1 MIIAPFGAFIVL
13 VYYFLIFIL
22 NVLLIELVNKKGDY
36 MKKTKTLFEQLKDRA
51 NQLSAG
57 EAIIVLDEINK
68 KEGFENAVIF
78 LNSRMK
84 HIREA
89 ILKDTFTLQGCRN
102 VNQELASELIARV
115 QQEHLLTT
123 IQATTTNNEATP

>member
-1 MIIAPFGAFIVL
+1 
-13 VYYFLIFIL
+13 
-22 NVLLIELVNKKGDY
+22 

-102 VNQELASELIARV
+102 VNLELANELIAIV
-115 QQEHLLTT
+115 QQDHLSAT
-123 IQATTTNNEATP
+123 IQPTTNSEATTRKRL

>member
-1 MIIAPFGAFIVL
+1 
-13 VYYFLIFIL
+13 
-22 NVLLIELVNKKGDY
+22 

-84 HIREA
+84 HIRKA

-102 VNQELASELIARV
+102 VNHKLANELIARV
-115 QQEHLLTT
+115 QQEQLSAT
-123 IQATTTNNEATP
+123 IQATTNNEATTRKRL

>member
-1 MIIAPFGAFIVL
+1 
-13 VYYFLIFIL
+13 
-22 NVLLIELVNKKGDY
+22 

-102 VNQELASELIARV
+102 VNHELANELIATV
-115 QQEHLLTT
+115 QKEQLSAI
-123 IQATTTNNEATP
+123 IQATTTNNEATTRKRM

>member
-1 MIIAPFGAFIVL
+1 MNGRG
-13 VYYFLIFIL
+13 
-22 NVLLIELVNKKGDY
+22 NY

-102 VNQELASELIARV
+102 VNHELANELIARV
-115 QQEHLLTT
+115 QQEQLSAT
-123 IQATTTNNEATP
+123 IQATTNYEATTRKRL

>member
-1 MIIAPFGAFIVL
+1 
-13 VYYFLIFIL
+13 
-22 NVLLIELVNKKGDY
+22 

-84 HIREA
+84 KTEREEDGFSV
-89 ILKDTFTLQGCRN
+89 LFSL
-102 VNQELASELIARV
+102 VVHSLHYLASFHQRFEFSLW
-115 QQEHLLTT
+115 
-123 IQATTTNNEATP
+123 

>member
-1 MIIAPFGAFIVL
+1 MSGR
-13 VYYFLIFIL
+13 
-22 NVLLIELVNKKGDY
+22 GDC

-84 HIREA
+84 HIIEA

-102 VNQELASELIARV
+102 VNHELASELIARV
-115 QQEHLLTT
+115 QQEQLSAT
-123 IQATTTNNEATP
+123 IQATTNNEATTRKRL

>member
-1 MIIAPFGAFIVL
+1 
-13 VYYFLIFIL
+13 
-22 NVLLIELVNKKGDY
+22 

-84 HIREA
+84 HIRKA

-102 VNQELASELIARV
+102 VNLELANELIAIV
-115 QQEHLLTT
+115 QQEHLSAT
-123 IQATTTNNEATP
+123 IQTTTNSEATTRKRL

>member
-1 MIIAPFGAFIVL
+1 
-13 VYYFLIFIL
+13 
-22 NVLLIELVNKKGDY
+22 

-84 HIREA
+84 HIRQFLKTRSHYKA
-89 ILKDTFTLQGCRN
+89 VGTSILSWQTSLS
-102 VNQELASELIARV
+102 L
-115 QQEHLLTT
+115 
-123 IQATTTNNEATP
+123 

>member
-1 MIIAPFGAFIVL
+1 
-13 VYYFLIFIL
+13 
-22 NVLLIELVNKKGDY
+22 

-68 KEGFENAVIF
+68 QEGFENAVIF

-84 HIREA
+84 HIRKA

-102 VNQELASELIARV
+102 VNHKLANELIARV
-115 QQEHLLTT
+115 QQEQLSAT
-123 IQATTTNNEATP
+123 IQATTNNETTTRKRL

>member
-1 MIIAPFGAFIVL
+1 
-13 VYYFLIFIL
+13 
-22 NVLLIELVNKKGDY
+22 

-84 HIREA
+84 HIRKA

-102 VNQELASELIARV
+102 VNHKLANELIATV
-115 QQEHLLTT
+115 QKEQLSAI
-123 IQATTTNNEATP
+123 IQATTTNNEATTKKRM